1 MRHLLIAS
9 VALLGLAGAAFAQNA
24 TPTSRHVDRAVTS
37 STASSFCSAG
47 ADFSDNCTSEP
58 DQADIVMHSRSTV
71 SRRAPSTTEMPSNG
85 CAATADFS
93 DNC

>member
-1 MRHLLIAS
+1 MRTLLLAS
-9 VALLGLAGAAFAQNA
+9 VAVLGLAGAAFAHNA
-24 TPTSRHVDRAVTS
+24 TPTARHFDPAT
-37 STASSFCSAG
+37 TASTQSSYCSAS

-58 DQADIVMHSRSTV
+58 DQANAGMHSRSV
-71 SRRAPSTTEMPSNG
+71 ASHRAPSTTEMPSNG